1 MTTTEQDRL
10 LEYLRRVTADLHRTR
25 TRLAEVERAAHEPIA
40 VVGMGCRFPGGVRS
54 PQDLWD
60 LVIAERD
67 AVGPFP
73 TDRGWDLAALSADT
87 TVPGRGAFL
96 DDAAEFDAGFF
107 GVTPREARAM
117 DPQQRLL
124 LEVAW
129 ETVEHA
135 GIDPRTLRG
144 TATGVFVGGTSFQY
158 GGDLL
163 DAPEELGGHLL
174 TGTVT
179 SVLSGRISY
188 LLGTEGPS
196 MSFDTAC
203 SSSLVAMHLAA
214 QALRRGDCTAALAGG
229 VAVMS
234 TPGVFAE
241 FAKQG
246 GLAPDG
252 RCKSFADAAD
262 GTGWGEGAGLVLLEP
277 LSAARERGH
286 RVLAVLRGSAWNCD
300 GASHGMTAPNGPAQ
314 QRVVRA
320 ALADAGLTPADVDAV
335 EAHGTGTRLGDP
347 IEAGA
352 LLATYG
358 RDRDPARPLH
368 LGSVKSNIGHTQA
381 AAGAGSVIKTVLAL
395 QHGRL
400 ARTLH
405 VDAPSTGV
413 PWSTGAVEL
422 LLQARDWPDTGRPRR
437 AGVSAFGIS
446 GTNAHL
452 VLEQAEPEAEPAGD
466 APPQPR
472 AWPLAGRGPAARGAQ
487 AAALARAWDAGT
499 VGTDPHD
506 IAAALANR
514 TAFEDRAVVLGTR
527 PDELRSGLDR
537 VADPGPA
544 TLAGLPAHDDPNGPA
559 VVLGTAARPARPVFV
574 FPGQGS
580 QWTGMAVEL
589 MAAVPAFRER
599 MDACLDAL
607 GAHTD
612 LDLRAALH
620 GTGPAA
626 DRVDVV
632 QPLLFAVMVAL
643 AGTWRAHGVEPTG
656 VIGHSQGEIAAAHVA
671 GALTLDDAA
680 RVCAVRSRALTAI
693 AGSGSMLTVAA
704 APGAA
709 ADLAAAVDAEVS
721 VAAENGPGSTV
732 LAGTVA
738 ALTAVRETC
747 AARDVRT
754 WWIDV
759 DYASHS
765 PAVEVLTGRLL
776 TELDGIAPRDT
787 TVPLYSTVTGEPV
800 RGTTLGAG
808 YWVRNLRQPVRL
820 ADATR
825 VALDRGHRMFVE
837 TTPHPVLATA
847 LRATAEA
854 AGTPDV
860 TTVGTLRRGDG
871 GVARL
876 LHSFAEAWVAGA
888 EVDWSA
894 TGADRVPRRVDLPTY
909 PFQRERFWYTSR
921 PSARTGDTAVARWRL
936 HWRSRPEPTGRPS
949 GTWLLVDA
957 AGHRTPVVPVRD
969 ALVTAGALTRTLLLD
984 ADGAPTDGTTLE
996 AAVAAALEGADDVRG
1011 AVVLLGTADSDRPD
1025 RPGVPHGLAGM
1036 LRWAAAPPLRTWW
1049 VTHGAAATGH
1059 PLGGT
1064 AAGALAGVV
1073 AAAEAGEPDLFG
1085 GHVDLPAAGT
1095 EPGSGPAP
1103 ADRLVALLTDD
1114 TGERWAVRPDGVRVA
1129 RLAADATGTG
1139 SGGWWR
1145 PDGTVLVTGAFG
1157 ALGAHAARLAAEA
1170 GAGRLVLLGRRGTA
1184 SPGAAELV
1192 GELRAG
1198 GAQVEVAAVDVTDR
1212 AAVAG
1217 VLDAIPA
1224 DRPLRAVVHAA
1235 GVPDAAAATAED
1247 VVAPALGGAAVLDEL
1262 TRGHTAAAD
1271 LDAFVLFPALAGVL
1285 GAPGSWGRSAASAGL
1300 LALAR
1305 ARRAAG
1311 LPVTAAM
1318 WTAWAPDAA
1327 DAPGAGSVDPATA
1340 AVLSARGCPPID
1352 RAAATRELRRLLAAD
1367 PGDGVVVGDV
1377 DWERYTAGGP
1387 VPPVLAEL
1395 AEPVADPA
1403 RRGPDLAARI
1413 AGVDPGTAR
1422 RTVRAAVADQVATA
1436 LGFGTGDALPAGR
1449 SFRDLGVDSL
1459 TAVAL
1464 RNAVAA
1470 ATGLDLPVTTA
1481 FDHPDVDALTDHVVG
1496 RLAGAGARDAA
1507 RRAGEGIDGLA
1518 DLLDGLDLDA
1528 DDRTAVTARLRE
1540 LLRDWEHASEVVNDS
1555 DAADATGTTDT
1566 APADPLRGATDDEM
1580 FALLDDEL
1588 GRTA

>member
-1 MTTTEQDRL
+1 MTTTDRPAATEQDRL

-60 LVIAERD
+60 LVTAERD

-73 TDRGWDLAALSADT
+73 TDRGWDLTALAADAA
-87 TVPGRGAFL
+87 VPDRGAFL
-96 DDAAEFDAGFF
+96 TDAADFDAGFF

-158 GGDLL
+158 GGDFL
-163 DAPEELGGHLL
+163 DAPDELGGHLL

-358 RDRDPARPLH
+358 RDRDPARPLY

-405 VDAPSTGV
+405 VDAPSSGV

-422 LLQARDWPDTGRPRR
+422 LADARDWPDTGRPRR

-452 VLEQAEPEAEPAGD
+452 VLEQAEPEAAPAGD

-472 AWPLAGRGPAARGAQ
+472 AWPLSGRGPAGRGAQ

-506 IAAALANR
+506 VAAALATR

-527 PDELRSGLDR
+527 PEELRSGLDR
-537 VADPGPA
+537 VADPDPA
-544 TLAGLPAHDDPNGPA
+544 TLAGLPSREDRDGAA
-559 VVLGTAARPARPVFV
+559 VVLGSAARPARPVFV

-589 MAAVPAFRER
+589 MAAVPAFREGV
-599 MDACLDAL
+599 DDCLDAL
-607 GAHTD
+607 AAHTD

-620 GTGPAA
+620 GTSPAA

-643 AGTWRAHGVEPTG
+643 AGTWRAHGVEPAG

-693 AGSGSMLTVAA
+693 AGSGAMLTVAA
-704 APGAA
+704 DPAA
-709 ADLAAAVDAEVS
+709 ALAAAAGTGVT

-738 ALTAVRETC
+738 DLAAVREVC
-747 AARDVRT
+747 AAGDVRT

-765 PAVEVLTGRLL
+765 PAVDVLTERLL
-776 TELDGIAPRDT
+776 AELDGIAPRDT

-800 RGTTLGAG
+800 RGTALDAG
-808 YWVRNLRQPVRL
+808 YWVRNLRRPVRL

-854 AGTPDV
+854 AGAPDV

-876 LHSFAEAWVAGA
+876 LRSFAEAWVAGA

-909 PFQRERFWYTSR
+909 AFRGERFWYTPR
-921 PSARTGDTAVARWRL
+921 PPARTGDAAAARWRL
-936 HWRSRPEPTGRPS
+936 HWRSRPEPAGRPS

-957 AGHRTPVVPVRD
+957 AGHPTPAAAVRD
-969 ALVTAGALTRTLLLD
+969 ALGAAGARTRTLVLD
-984 ADGAPTDGTTLE
+984 ADGAPAGGTTLE
-996 AAVAAALEGADDVRG
+996 TAVAAALDGADDVRG
-1011 AVVLLGTADSDRPD
+1011 AVVLLGTADTDLPD

-1036 LRWAAAPPLRTWW
+1036 LRWAAAAPLRTWW
-1049 VTHGAAATGH
+1049 VTRGAAATGD
-1059 PLGGT
+1059 PPAGT
-1064 AAGALAGVV
+1064 GAATLAGVV
-1073 AAAEAGEPDLFG
+1073 AAAEAGAPDLFG
-1085 GHVDLPAAGT
+1085 GHVDLPAPGT
-1095 EPGSGPAP
+1095 APGPGPAP
-1103 ADRLVALLTDD
+1103 AERLAALLAGD
-1114 TGERWAVRPDGVRVA
+1114 TGERWAVRPDGVRAA
-1129 RLAADATGTG
+1129 RFAAAPA
-1139 SGGWWR
+1139 GGGPGAWWR
-1145 PDGTVLVTGAFG
+1145 PGGTVLVTGGFG
-1157 ALGAHAARLAAEA
+1157 ALGAHTARLAAEA
-1170 GAGRLVLLGRRGTA
+1170 GAGHVLLLGRRGAA
-1184 SPGAAELV
+1184 SPGAAELLAD
-1192 GELRAG
+1192 LRAA
-1198 GAQVEVAAVDVTDR
+1198 GAQAEAAAVDVTDR
-1212 AAVAG
+1212 AAVAR
-1217 VLDAIPA
+1217 VLAAIPA

-1235 GVPDAAAATAED
+1235 GVPETAAATVED
-1247 VVAPALGGAAVLDEL
+1247 VVAPALGGAVVLDEL
-1262 TRGHTAAAD
+1262 TRAHAAAGE

-1285 GAPGSWGRSAASAGL
+1285 GGPGLRGRSAASAGL

-1318 WTAWAPDAA
+1318 WTAWAPDPQ

-1340 AVLSARGCPPID
+1340 AALSARGCPPLD
-1352 RAAATRELRRLLAAD
+1352 RAGATRELRRLIAAD

-1377 DWERYTAGGP
+1377 DWARYTAGGP
-1387 VPPVLAEL
+1387 VPPVLDEL
-1395 AEPVADPA
+1395 VDAAAGPA
-1403 RRGPDLAARI
+1403 GREPDLAARI
-1413 AGVDPGTAR
+1413 AGADPGTAR
-1422 RTVRAAVADQVATA
+1422 RTVRVAVADRVAAA
-1436 LGFGTGDALPAGR
+1436 LGFGSGEALPAGR

-1470 ATGLDLPVTTA
+1470 ATGLELPVTTA
-1481 FDHPDVDALTDHVVG
+1481 FDHPDVDALTDHVLG
-1496 RLAGAGARDAA
+1496 RLAGAGDRDAA

-1518 DLLDGLDLDA
+1518 DLLDGLDLGG
-1528 DDRTAVTARLRE
+1528 DDRSAVTARLRG
-1540 LLRDWEHASEVVNDS
+1540 LLRDWEHAPG
-1555 DAADATGTTDT
+1555 ATDT
-1566 APADPLRGATDDEM
+1566 APADPADPLRAATDDEM